1 VRRDTVRFEERV
13 GIELTCCKQPM
24 ELGGNLALRGAGSP
38 VTQLGY
44 ECKKCYRRVM
54 VQDAWPGP
62 GDTIYDNDEVE

>member
-24 ELGGNLALRGAGSP
+24 ELVGNLALRGAGSE

-44 ECKKCYRRVM
+44 ECKKCWRRAM

-62 GDTIYDNDEVE
+62 GSTIYDNDEVE